1 MCWNVFAPDFF
12 STQKLYYAFQ
22 PNWQYWKKGKK
33 ATSSKGWK
41 DTDEDR
47 EQYEQMLERVHSMKP
62 KKDKKGGKKK
72 SKGIKR
78 RLRGQ
83 AKGYSK
89 GSTKRVPCLPLFS
102 FLFSGSSKRPT
113 EAAITPKPM
122 PKAKNIAGKGTE
134 RASQGMPRAFMDRTR
149 IRAEDA
155 GVAVQ
160 ESKRPRLMRL
170 GTPYAPRPPI
180 VNINIF
186 GGVGGG
192 SEGASGSGG
201 LLACNVSVFC
211 WSFLAPVLFFLLFW
225 NTCRCGIRPYAAVG
239 DASWPGHG
247 RPAPKAPSSHHAN
260 RTGANPRASASRIVG

>member
-1 MCWNVFAPDFF
+1 MSPFIF
-12 STQKLYYAFQ
+12 
-22 PNWQYWKKGKK
+22 
-33 ATSSKGWK
+33 
-41 DTDEDR
+41 
-47 EQYEQMLERVHSMKP
+47 
-62 KKDKKGGKKK
+62 
-72 SKGIKR
+72 
-78 RLRGQ
+78 
-83 AKGYSK
+83 
-89 GSTKRVPCLPLFS
+89 

-155 GVAVQ
+155 GVAAQ

-186 GGVGGG
+186 GGVGG

-211 WSFLAPVLFFLLFW
+211 WSFLAPVLFFFCYFGTPADAVSGLMPLLA
-225 NTCRCGIRPYAAVG
+225 TLLGQGMGGQRP
-239 DASWPGHG
+239 
-247 RPAPKAPSSHHAN
+247 RPPPATMP
-260 RTGANPRASASRIVG
+260 TGPVPIRASASRIVG

>member
-1 MCWNVFAPDFF
+1 
-12 STQKLYYAFQ
+12 
-22 PNWQYWKKGKK
+22 
-33 ATSSKGWK
+33 
-41 DTDEDR
+41 
-47 EQYEQMLERVHSMKP
+47 MKP

-102 FLFSGSSKRPT
+102 FCFLGVQRDPLRLRSPPSPRPRPRILLARALTGQARACPGPSWIAPASGPKMLV
-113 EAAITPKPM
+113 AA
-122 PKAKNIAGKGTE
+122 
-134 RASQGMPRAFMDRTR
+134 
-149 IRAEDA
+149 
-155 GVAVQ
+155 Q

-201 LLACNVSVFC
+201 LLACNVSMFC

-225 NTCRCGIRPYAAVG
+225 NPCRCGIRPYAAVG

-260 RTGANPRASASRIVG
+260 PTGANPSASASRIVG

>member
-1 MCWNVFAPDFF
+1 MEPALTSGRGDAPTEAATLDCKEFLFCAGMFLLQIFF

-102 FLFSGSSKRPT
+102 FCFL
-113 EAAITPKPM
+113 
-122 PKAKNIAGKGTE
+122 
-134 RASQGMPRAFMDRTR
+134 
-149 IRAEDA
+149 
-155 GVAVQ
+155 GVQ
-160 ESKRPRLMRL
+160 RDPLRLRSPPSPCPRPRILLARAL
-170 GTPYAPRPPI
+170 RGQARACPGPSWIAP
-180 VNINIF
+180 
-186 GGVGGG
+186 
-192 SEGASGSGG
+192 ASGPKMLGW
-201 LLACNVSVFC
+201 L
-211 WSFLAPVLFFLLFW
+211 
-225 NTCRCGIRPYAAVG
+225 CRSPR
-239 DASWPGHG
+239 G
-247 RPAPKAPSSHHAN
+247 RA
-260 RTGANPRASASRIVG
+260 